1 MSFAGDDQVA
11 ITVQSDG
18 VDGVGTGAAESGEE
32 QPPARI
38 ELGKEAVSET
48 AAVGRLQGIQDRE
61 NIGAARAARDEGV
74 ARAIHRHSIGPII
87 ASRSEVS

>member
-1 MSFAGDDQVA
+1 
-11 ITVQSDG
+11 
-18 VDGVGTGAAESGEE
+18 
-32 QPPARI
+32 
-38 ELGKEAVSET
+38 
-48 AAVGRLQGIQDRE
+48 LQGIQDRE